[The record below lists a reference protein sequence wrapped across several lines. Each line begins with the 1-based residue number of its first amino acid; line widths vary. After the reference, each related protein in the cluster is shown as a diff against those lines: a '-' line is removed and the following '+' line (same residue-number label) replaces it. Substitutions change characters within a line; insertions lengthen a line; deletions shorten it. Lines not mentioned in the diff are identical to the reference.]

1 MSGMQAFMRAAN
13 LGAPPR
19 QPSDNL
25 TAQWADDGQIPM
37 VRNPNMSAQ
46 NMPTSLPEQPADEE
60 LHAQIADPE
69 TDMLRKFQQSVL
81 NPPDTRM
88 TYPKSTL
95 NGLTAAL
102 QVAATP
108 TDYEKN
114 RVFINGNPYQQ
125 AKIYTDKATG
135 EKKYIQPYKQ
145 PGFMEQVM
153 KAMPASV
160 SGSTDILNEINQQPM
175 EDWKLKNQGM
185 TQAIGAESQIAL
197 ANQRNANAYAAGEKV
212 DISRM
217 TAEERVRASQLHNMT
232 DAQKQAALLSG
243 KITVAD
249 INNAAALDRVIRQQ
263 AGASERTGMQQTG
276 ATQRTGMQQEGAT
289 TRTGMQQ
296 VGAGERNAATNT
308 AAGERNAATIAGAGQ
323 RNEANISSRLKLKQT
338 PSAGANATSQLP
350 TQQIKAAQLQTSKA
364 IQDNPEWES
373 YLSIDQ
379 NGMVHID
386 PPSKYWWQGP
396 DQNTYNEIKNYLRQ
410 GMPAQASGGTA
421 APITNTGTTKPNT
434 SSSTTPPVAPSTGG
448 TATHQ
453 TTSDGVIIPPPKAGG
468 PPPVIQKNQITG
480 EYRISYDGQ
489 KTWQA
494 YNPNGKK

>member
-13 LGAPPR
+13 LGAP
-19 QPSDNL
+19 SSGNNL
-25 TAQWADDGQIPM
+25 TAQWANDNQIPM
-37 VRNPNMSAQ
+37 VRNPSMSAQ
-46 NMPTSLPEQPADEE
+46 NMPASLPQQPIDEE
-60 LHAQIADPE
+60 LHAQVADPE

-114 RVFINGNPYQQ
+114 RVYIGGNPYQQ
-125 AKIYTDKATG
+125 AKVYTDRTTG

-153 KAMPASV
+153 KAMPAAV

-185 TQAIGAESQIAL
+185 IQAIGAESQIAL
-197 ANQRNANAYAAGEKV
+197 ANQRNANANAAGTRADQAQQKI

-217 TAEERVRASQLHNMT
+217 TAEEKVRASQLNTMT

-243 KITVAD
+243 KVTLQD
-249 INNAAALDRVIRQQ
+249 MNNAAALLREREQQ
-263 AGASERTGMQQTG
+263 A
-276 ATQRTGMQQEGAT
+276 GAT

-296 VGAGERNAATNT
+296 TGANARTAAQQTGANERNAATIT
-308 AAGERNAATIAGAGQ
+308 AAGERNAATIAGAGE
-323 RNEANISSRLKLKQT
+323 RNEANIASRLKLKQT

-350 TQQIKAAQLQTSKA
+350 TQQIKAAQLQASKA
-364 IQDNPEWES
+364 IQDNPKWES

-386 PPSKYWWQGP
+386 PPSMHWWENGP
-396 DQNTYNEIKNYLRQ
+396 DEKTYNAIKDYLRQ
-410 GMPAQASGGTA
+410 GMPTQSSGGAA
-421 APITNTGTTKPNT
+421 APITDTGTTKPNT
-434 SSSTTPPVAPSTGG
+434 SSSTTPPVKAPGSSKMPPAKYTAAPGSPTLIPMITPDG
-448 TATHQ
+448 KSVRMVPESQVQTATSQ
-453 TTSDGVIIPPPKAGG
+453 GYKP
-468 PPPVIQKNQITG
+468 Q
-480 EYRISYDGQ
+480 
-489 KTWQA
+489 QA
-494 YNPNGKK
+494 KK